1 MNKLLRILSF
11 IMILVA
17 AAAVFSSELSRLIL
31 AGDIDGLQ
39 ELARDHMVGMLL
51 ITLLIMMLQNLVTV
65 VPLVLLVTVNTAL
78 FGFLYGFVWS
88 WLSSVI
94 GATVVFCLMR
104 FWLQD
109 VLMRRVNEAI
119 RERIAQNGWLYV
131 LVCRLIPVMP
141 SSLINMAAGVSTI
154 RLFHFVF
161 ATLVG
166 NLLFMSALAAV
177 MYGILQAGW
186 EAAVLVIVALAA
198 AGVFY
203 YARRRRRPVMHA
215 QRRFM
220 QK

>member
-1 MNKLLRILSF
+1 MNKILRILSF

-17 AAAVFSSELSRLIL
+17 AALVFTSELPRLIL
-31 AGDIDGLQ
+31 DGDIDRLQ
-39 ELARDHMVGMLL
+39 ELASDHLGSMLL
-51 ITLLIMMLQNLVTV
+51 VTLLIMLLQNLVTV

-78 FGFLYGFVWS
+78 FGFIYGFVWS

-94 GATVVFCLMR
+94 AATVVFCLTR
-104 FWLQD
+104 YWLQD
-109 VLMRRVNEAI
+109 LLMRKVNESI
-119 RERIAQNGWLYV
+119 RERIAQNGWMYV

-154 RLFHFVF
+154 RLIHFVF
-161 ATLVG
+161 ATLIG

-177 MYGILQAGW
+177 MFGILQAGW

-198 AGVFY
+198 AGSFY
-203 YARRRRRPVMHA
+203 MVRRRRRSVLHA
-215 QRRFM
+215 QRSFT